1 VSDEHVEVDVPPVGE
16 QIHVPAPTWLPV
28 LVAVGVTLALI
39 GVTLG
44 KAITVVGLVIAIPLI
59 IRWIRS
65 TREDIGNL
73 PPGH

>member
-1 VSDEHVEVDVPPVGE
+1 VSDDRVETDVPPVGE
-16 QIHVPAPTWLPV
+16 QIHVPAPTWTPV

-59 IRWIRS
+59 VRWIRS
-65 TREDIGNL
+65 AREDIGNL